1 MILTLSNLISR
12 SKVAAGGV
20 GEESKVATGGVGEE
34 ALEAVGEP
42 LKADPELEPG
52 EPDCAFEGV
61 VPVCFGV
68 EDF

>member
-20 GEESKVATGGVGEE
+20 GEE
-34 ALEAVGEP
+34 ALEAIGEP
-42 LKADPELEPG
+42 LITDPELEPG
-52 EPDCAFEGV
+52 DPIGALEGV
-61 VPVCFGV
+61 VPVCFGI

>member
-1 MILTLSNLISR
+1 MILILSNLISR

-20 GEESKVATGGVGEE
+20 GEE

-42 LKADPELEPG
+42 LTMGELEPG

-61 VPVCFGV
+61 VPVCFGI

>member
-20 GEESKVATGGVGEE
+20 GEE
-34 ALEAVGEP
+34 ALEPVGEP
-42 LKADPELEPG
+42 LTTGPELEPG

-61 VPVCFGV
+61 VPVCFGI